1 MRHGNKTKYLGRDA
15 SHRKAM
21 LSNMASSLIENKRI
35 TTTVARAKALR
46 VYVEPLITKS
56 KNDTTH
62 SRRTV
67 FSYLQNKHTV
77 NILFRDVAEKVADR
91 PGGYTRIIKL
101 GNRKGDNADM
111 CLIELV
117 DYNEL
122 YSPKKKKADTT
133 KTKTRRRKGSGA
145 KASAPAATTSDAP
158 AKDALK
164 KIEGIGPK
172 VQELFHEKGILTF
185 ADLASKSEEDLK
197 AILDEKGSPYSSMD
211 CSTWAK
217 QADMAAKGEWDE
229 LKKWQDE
236 LNGGKE

>member
-46 VYVEPLITKS
+46 IYVEPLITKS

-77 NILFRDVAEKVADR
+77 NILFRDVAEKVANR

-111 CLIELV
+111 CMIELV
-117 DYNEL
+117 DYNEV
-122 YSPKKKKADTT
+122 YSPKKKAATT
-133 KTKTRRRKGSGA
+133 KSKTRRRKATTANA
-145 KASAPAATTSDAP
+145 KATEPTTSAE
-158 AKDALK
+158 ASKKDALK

-185 ADLASKSEEDLK
+185 ADLAAKSQEDLK

-211 CSTWAK
+211 CSTWSK